1 MSTAASLSAS
11 ASYGTKRVALGG
23 AREARPRLA
32 RARVASRSGRVV
44 TPTKAFAP
52 AQGVGFSAPEGA
64 AAGAIVLGARVFFI
78 GLAKAGIGRRVGK
91 YMAQCAEYG
100 VATDDLFHT
109 EDQPGDAWYLIG
121 DWKPAKTGDP
131 KHSDTT
137 LVGILTTRA
146 KTAELAAEAKSKGI
160 DISDILATDYAPSFI
175 TNEKKRF
182 VAIRDRVEAK

>member
-23 AREARPRLA
+23 RARRA
-32 RARVASRSGRVV
+32 RASGRASSRSSRVV

-52 AQGVGFSAPEGA
+52 AQGDFGFSAPEGA

-78 GLAKAGIGRRVGK
+78 GLAKAGIGRRVDK

-146 KTAELAAEAKSKGI
+146 KTAELVAEAKSKGI

>member
-1 MSTAASLSAS
+1 MSTASSLSAS
-11 ASYGTKRVALGG
+11 TSYGAKRVALGG
-23 AREARPRLA
+23 R
-32 RARVASRSGRVV
+32 ASRAGASGSSRRSGGVV
-44 TPTKAFAP
+44 TPEAFAP
-52 AQGVGFSAPEGA
+52 ASGDFSFSAPEGA

-78 GLAKAGIGRRVGK
+78 GLAKAGIGRRVDK

-100 VATDDLFHT
+100 VVTDDLFHT

-121 DWKPAKTGDP
+121 DWKPAKAGDP

-146 KTAELAAEAKSKGI
+146 KTAELAAEAKKKGI

>member
-23 AREARPRLA
+23 
-32 RARVASRSGRVV
+32 RARRASGLASSRSCGVV
-44 TPTKAFAP
+44 TPKAFAP
-52 AQGVGFSAPEGA
+52 ASGDFGLSAPEGA

-78 GLAKAGIGRRVGK
+78 GLAKAGIGRRVDK

-100 VATDDLFHT
+100 VATDDLFYT

-121 DWKPAKTGDP
+121 DWKPAKAGDP

-146 KTAELAAEAKSKGI
+146 KTAELAAEAKSKRI

>member
-1 MSTAASLSAS
+1 M
-11 ASYGTKRVALGG
+11 
-23 AREARPRLA
+23 
-32 RARVASRSGRVV
+32 
-44 TPTKAFAP
+44 
-52 AQGVGFSAPEGA
+52 
-64 AAGAIVLGARVFFI
+64 LGARVFFI
-78 GLAKAGIGRRVGK
+78 GLAKAGIGRRVDK

-146 KTAELAAEAKSKGI
+146 KTAELVAEAKSKGI

>member
-11 ASYGTKRVALGG
+11 ASYGAKRVALGG
-23 AREARPRLA
+23 RARRA
-32 RARVASRSGRVV
+32 RASGRASSRSGRVV
-44 TPTKAFAP
+44 TIPKAFAP
-52 AQGVGFSAPEGA
+52 AQGDFGFSAPEGA

-78 GLAKAGIGRRVGK
+78 GLAKAGIGRRVDK

-121 DWKPAKTGDP
+121 DWKPAKAGDP